1 MKSPIKL
8 MTALVTL
15 SLATALAVPAFAD
28 GNHPKASFPMAAAEF
43 NQHVEARLAKR
54 QAKLENRIKE
64 KNVAADKANAMR
76 AKFNER
82 AAKTRAAAADAEKD
96 GTVTADE
103 AKAVR
108 AASGGH
114 HCKNGDGQKAA

>member
-28 GNHPKASFPMAAAEF
+28 GNHQKASFPMAAAEF
-43 NQHVEARLAKR
+43 NQHLEARLAKR
-54 QAKLENRIKE
+54 QARLEKVITE

-82 AAKTRAAAADAEKD
+82 AAKTRVAAADAEKD
-96 GTVTADE
+96 GTVTAEE

-108 AASGGH
+108 AAGGWH
-114 HCKNGDGQKAA
+114 HVKKGHGQKSA

>member
-15 SLATALAVPAFAD
+15 SLATALAMPAFAD
-28 GNHPKASFPMAAAEF
+28 GNHHKASFPMAAAEF
-43 NQHVEARLAKR
+43 NQHVEARLTKR

-64 KNVAADKANAMR
+64 KNVAADKANEMR
-76 AKFNER
+76 AKLNER

-96 GTVTADE
+96 GTVTIDE

-108 AASGGH
+108 AAGGWH
-114 HCKNGDGQKAA
+114 HFKKGHGEKKA